1 MKRKTINNRGSYSI
15 CRTAKRNPT
24 GHDQKFC
31 AYPGGPFAHLGF
43 TEAIKAARTD
53 AKRRRTQRQAP
64 VAQPTVSTVSTATG
78 LPHSV
83 QLFMQENV
91 DGEELQAAK
100 KDPFDFVVK
109 QLSALH
115 SKVHDES
122 LGFKRQIANLE
133 EQVSGHERHILALNR
148 SMCSIQATVHDMRS
162 RGR

>member
-1 MKRKTINNRGSYSI
+1 
-15 CRTAKRNPT
+15 
-24 GHDQKFC
+24 
-31 AYPGGPFAHLGF
+31 
-43 TEAIKAARTD
+43 
-53 AKRRRTQRQAP
+53 
-64 VAQPTVSTVSTATG
+64 
-78 LPHSV
+78 
-83 QLFMQENV
+83 MQENV

-133 EQVSGHERHILALNR
+133 EQVSGHERHILSLNR
-148 SMCSIQATVHDMRS
+148 SISSMQGTVHDMRS